1 MKRFSY
7 LLNSNNGREWT
18 TKLQTQKSPVT
29 IIQLSLILLLLKIKR
44 SQEDLANS
52 ELKSGSK
59 IEERLITSNNLNRV
73 VAALAN
79 YSE

>member
-7 LLNSNNGREWT
+7 LLNLSNGREWT

-29 IIQLSLILLLLKIKR
+29 IIQLSLILLLPKIKWN
-44 SQEDLANS
+44 QEDLASS

-59 IEERLITSNNLNRV
+59 IEEMLTHHKK
-73 VAALAN
+73 
-79 YSE
+79 